1 MTPARYLSLIG
12 ILPLALGI
20 SLAPSPPVR
29 VAVLTIALNN
39 LANQPP
45 NPDLPNRLRVLGDAL
60 RQRLATGCGYQ
71 VVPVDSAA
79 EAAAEL
85 GAGYLYAHPDVA
97 VHLVGPSEA
106 DWVIIPRL
114 NRASPWVTDLQAQVV
129 RVRDTLVIS
138 NRIVELKGIE
148 LTPELAAK
156 LAERGG
162 AWMADQVSQA
172 IEHAAGGR
180 SSGARRCPA

>member
-1 MTPARYLSLIG
+1 MHLRRLWLAGLLPVTLATVSAPPPPTRVVVLS
-12 ILPLALGI
+12 
-20 SLAPSPPVR
+20 
-29 VAVLTIALNN
+29 IALNN

-45 NPDLPNRLRVLGDAL
+45 NPDLPARMRSLAAAL
-60 RQRLATGCGYQ
+60 RGQLGQGCGYQ
-71 VVPVDSAA
+71 IIAVDSQA
-79 EAAAEL
+79 EASAET
-85 GAGYLYAHPDVA
+85 APGYLYAHPDVA
-97 VHLVGPSEA
+97 VHLAGLTQA
-106 DWVIIPRL
+106 DWLVIPRL

-129 RVRDTLVIS
+129 RVRDTAIVS

-172 IEHAAGGR
+172 IEYGSGSR
-180 SSGARRCPA
+180 SGIRRCPP

>member
-1 MTPARYLSLIG
+1 MSRCLSLIG

-20 SLAPSPPVR
+20 APAPSPPVR
-29 VAVLTIALNN
+29 VAVLAIALNN

-45 NPDLPNRLRVLGDAL
+45 NPDLQARLLLLGGAL
-60 RQRLATGCGYQ
+60 RERLASGCGYEL
-71 VVPVDSAA
+71 VPVDSAA
-79 EAAAEL
+79 EAAAET

-97 VHLVGPSEA
+97 VGLVAPQEA
-106 DWVIIPRL
+106 DWVIVPRL

-129 RVRDTLVIS
+129 RVRDAVVVS

-148 LTPELAAK
+148 LTPELAAR

-172 IEHAAGGR
+172 IEHAV
-180 SSGARRCPA
+180 SGEAVAARRCPA